1 MTNLDR
7 LSRVRPRNYYEEK
20 RKEKIMRVTIDKDLC
35 TGDQICVDL
44 CPEVF
49 EMDGDI
55 AKVIV
60 DEIPP
65 EFEDVCKEAADSCPA
80 ECIKLQS

>member
-1 MTNLDR
+1 
-7 LSRVRPRNYYEEK
+7 
-20 RKEKIMRVTIDKDLC
+20 MRVSIDKDLC

-60 DEIPP
+60 DEVPA
-65 EFEDVCKEAADSCPA
+65 EYEDVCKEAVESCPA
-80 ECIKLQS
+80 ECIKLE

>member
-1 MTNLDR
+1 
-7 LSRVRPRNYYEEK
+7 
-20 RKEKIMRVTIDKDLC
+20 MRVSIDKDLC

-60 DEIPP
+60 DEVPA
-65 EFEDVCKEAADSCPA
+65 EYEDVCKEAVDSCPA
-80 ECIKLQS
+80 ECIKIQ

>member
-1 MTNLDR
+1 MKV
-7 LSRVRPRNYYEEK
+7 S
-20 RKEKIMRVTIDKDLC
+20 IDKDLC

-49 EMDGDI
+49 EMEGDI

-60 DEIPP
+60 DEIPA
-65 EFEDVCKEAADSCPA
+65 EFEDVCKEAVDSCPA
-80 ECIKLQS
+80 ECIKLHS

>member
-1 MTNLDR
+1 MKV
-7 LSRVRPRNYYEEK
+7 S
-20 RKEKIMRVTIDKDLC
+20 IDKDLC

-65 EFEDVCKEAADSCPA
+65 EFEDVCKEASDSCPA
-80 ECIKLQS
+80 ECIKIHS

>member
-1 MTNLDR
+1 M
-7 LSRVRPRNYYEEK
+7 K
-20 RKEKIMRVTIDKDLC
+20 VTIDKDLC

-49 EMDGDI
+49 EMDGDT

-60 DEIPP
+60 DEVPA
-65 EFEDVCKEAADSCPA
+65 EFEDVCKEASESCPA
-80 ECIKLQS
+80 ECIKLIE

>member
-1 MTNLDR
+1 MMRTK
-7 LSRVRPRNYYEEK
+7 SKGVP
-20 RKEKIMRVTIDKDLC
+20 IMRVTIDKDLC

-49 EMDGDI
+49 EMDGDT

-60 DEIPP
+60 DEVPA
-65 EFEDVCKEAADSCPA
+65 EFEDVCKEATESCPA
-80 ECIKLQS
+80 ECIKMH

>member
-1 MTNLDR
+1 M
-7 LSRVRPRNYYEEK
+7 K
-20 RKEKIMRVTIDKDLC
+20 ATIDKDLC

-49 EMDGDI
+49 EMDGDT
-55 AKVIV
+55 ARVIV
-60 DEIPP
+60 DEIPA

-80 ECIKLQS
+80 ECIKLHS